1 MTQLG
6 MEKNRISQSNWPLL
20 IFVVLLV
27 ILGMANLY
35 SASAVRMEDGI
46 SVASYFQK
54 QLLWVFVGLACMV
67 VFMFFNYRRLSSMA
81 EIFLILSIGFLLLVF
96 VIGSEGGGARRW
108 LNFGPISFQPSEA
121 VKISV
126 MIMAAKML
134 SNGREPLGWRDLA
147 KVLLVTLVPMAL
159 VLKQPDLGTALIV
172 LFIVGSMVLYRGVK
186 KQILKVGIVLLVL
199 SPFVLVELIIP
210 NLHDY
215 QRQRIIGF
223 VNPEQASPG
232 ALYQNNQSE
241 IAIGSGQAWGKGFL
255 EGTQSKLRFLPAKH
269 TDFAI
274 AVFGEEW
281 GFAGNLLLVS
291 LFCLFLL
298 SIQTTARDAKDRFGS
313 VLAAGVFFYFF
324 WQILINIGMVLGM
337 MPVVG
342 IPLPFISYGGTAT
355 IVNFCLVGLVI
366 NISMRRFVFKS
377 Y

>member
-1 MTQLG
+1 MSQMG
-6 MEKNRISQSNWPLL
+6 MEKNRLSQSNWPLL
-20 IFVVLLV
+20 VFMVILV

-54 QLLWVFVGLACMV
+54 QLLWVFIGFLCMV
-67 VFMFFNYRRLSSMA
+67 VCIFFDYRRLSSMA
-81 EIFLILSIGFLLLVF
+81 EVLFVLSIGFLLLVF
-96 VIGSEGGGARRW
+96 VMGSAGGGARRW
-108 LNFGPISFQPSEA
+108 LSLGPISFQPSEA

-126 MIMAAKML
+126 MIMVAKVL
-134 SNGREPLGWRDLA
+134 SKRREPLGWGELV
-147 KVLLVTLVPMAL
+147 KVLAITLVPTGL

-172 LFIVGSMVLYRGVK
+172 VFIVGGMIMYRGVK
-186 KQILKVGIVLLVL
+186 KQILKLGIILLVL
-199 SPFVLVELIIP
+199 SPFAMVEFVIP

-223 VNPEQASPG
+223 VNPDQASPG

-241 IAIGSGQAWGKGFL
+241 IAIGSGQTWGKGFL
-255 EGTQSKLRFLPAKH
+255 EGTQSKLRFIPAKH
-269 TDFAI
+269 TDFAV

-281 GFAGNLLLVS
+281 GFSGSLLLVS

-324 WQILINIGMVLGM
+324 WQILINIAMVLGM

>member
-6 MEKNRISQSNWPLL
+6 VEKNPLINSNWPLL
-20 IFVVLLV
+20 VVMLLLA

-46 SVASYFQK
+46 NVASYFQK
-54 QLLWVFVGLACMV
+54 QILWTGVGLVCMV
-67 VFMFFNYRRLSSMA
+67 VFMFFDYRRLSSMA
-81 EIFLILSIGFLLLVF
+81 EVLMGLSIGFLLLVL
-96 VIGSEGGGARRW
+96 VMGSEGGGARRW
-108 LNFGPISFQPSEA
+108 LNFGPVSFQPSEA

-126 MIMAAKML
+126 MILAAKML
-134 SNGREPLGWRDLA
+134 AKSGEPMGWADLF
-147 KVLLVTLVPMAL
+147 KVLAVTAVPTAL

-172 LFIVGSMVLYRGVK
+172 IFIVGGMILYRGVK
-186 KQILKVGIVLLVL
+186 RQILKLGIILLVL
-199 SPFVLVELIIP
+199 SPFVVVEFVVP

-215 QRQRIIGF
+215 QRQRIVGF
-223 VNPEQASPG
+223 INPEQASPG

-281 GFAGNLLLVS
+281 GFSGALLLVS

-298 SIQTTARDAKDRFGS
+298 CIQATARDAKDRFGS
-313 VLAAGVFFYFF
+313 ILAAGIFFYFF
-324 WQILINIGMVLGM
+324 WQILINIGMVLGI

-355 IVNFCLVGLVI
+355 IVNFCLVGMVI
-366 NISMRRFVFKS
+366 NISVRRFVFKS
-377 Y
+377 

>member
-1 MTQLG
+1 MTQFG
-6 MEKNRISQSNWPLL
+6 VDRNPITHSNWPLL
-20 IFVVLLV
+20 VVMVLLAV
-27 ILGMANLY
+27 FGLANLY

-46 SVASYFQK
+46 SVAGYFQK
-54 QLLWVFVGLACMV
+54 QILWVCVGALCMIL
-67 VFMFFNYRRLSSMA
+67 FMFFDYRRFSTVAEVLLLLSLGA
-81 EIFLILSIGFLLLVF
+81 LLLVF
-96 VIGSEGGGARRW
+96 VMGSHGGGARRW
-108 LNFGPISFQPSEA
+108 LSFGPISFQPSEA

-134 SNGREPLGWRDLA
+134 AKGKEPLGWADLA
-147 KVLLVTLVPMAL
+147 KVLGMALVPTAL

-172 LFIVGSMVLYRGVK
+172 LFIVGGMILYRGVK
-186 KQILKVGIVLLVL
+186 RQILKLGVLLLVL
-199 SPFVLVELIIP
+199 SPVVMVEFVIP

-215 QRQRIIGF
+215 QRQRIVGF
-223 VNPEQASPG
+223 INPDEASPG

-269 TDFAI
+269 TDFAV

-281 GFAGNLLLVS
+281 GFAGSLLLIS

-298 SIQTTARDAKDRFGS
+298 CIQATARDAKDRFGS
-313 VLAAGVFFYFF
+313 ILAAGVFFYFF
-324 WQILINIGMVLGM
+324 WQILINIGMVLGI

-377 Y
+377 